1 MGRSCAK
8 QRVLGKDLPGP
19 SEARLQDQDTK
30 IEAQSQKIA
39 AMEHAIDQ
47 AWPVMSF
54 LMVTSGMCQLKTFLV

>member
-1 MGRSCAK
+1 MGQSCAK
-8 QRVLGKDLPGP
+8 QRVATSFREGLA
-19 SEARLQDQDTK
+19 EARLQDQDTK

-54 LMVTSGMCQLKTFLV
+54 LMGY